1 MKISPGFHQQ
11 HRFERFLPDALP
23 WLAITALGLLA
34 VIIISPV
41 MDVFSDF
48 VAQQSSNNSEAVS
61 FLALAIALLQCI
73 SRPRL
78 GLALIAFVAGLLFIV
93 GNPGLPGAVRIRS
106 RS

>member
-1 MKISPGFHQQ
+1 MLCPGSQSL
-11 HRFERFLPDALP
+11 R
-23 WLAITALGLLA
+23 WLGLLA
-34 VIIISPV
+34 VIIVSPV